1 MTTRRRTEPD
11 RILLDF
17 PHAARWL
24 DMSRPALRAR
34 VRRRQIPFIKVGR
47 RIYFNIDQ
55 LRSWIAE
62 RTQSAALLR
71 LDVRALDSWID
82 ALAPVNSKGDIR

>member
-1 MTTRRRTEPD
+1 MTTRRRTEPN

-34 VRRRQIPFIKVGR
+34 VRRRQVPFIKLGR
-47 RIYFNIDQ
+47 RVYFNVEQ
-55 LRSWIAE
+55 LRAWLME
-62 RTQSAALLR
+62 QTQGAA
-71 LDVRALDSWID
+71 
-82 ALAPVNSKGDIR
+82 